1 MSKNTEDMVNQ
12 LAEVLMADGGDAAQ
26 DMAQAVADEEE
37 RECGEDGLTP
47 LTEDQILNIVTT
59 ELANSVSGSYSSETD
74 ANREESLHYYL
85 GTPRGDEREGRS
97 TIISTDVADAIEWIL
112 PQIIK
117 ALTSKGPVISFDSTS
132 EDDETQSELETEFT
146 HDVFM
151 KENPGFLNLYTF
163 VKDALMHKNGVFKIY
178 YDTTDDVS
186 QEQYTG
192 LNDQELQMLSSDPR
206 VTIDSMTQTIDEQA
220 VAEMQR
226 QFNAAS
232 QQLMQQPDP
241 GIRQSMSH
249 QLQQM
254 QQQPP
259 PMLSDVTVTITETK
273 GQVAVECIPL
283 EEFRVAK
290 YHNSLDL
297 SKARFS
303 AHVTLKTRSDL
314 IEEDYDPDIIN
325 AAEADTGDSD
335 RRDFRFTEQGE
346 DTGAD
351 RNYTEDKSQDLMEVS
366 ECVIMIDLEG
376 TGIAS
381 LQKITVLGSD
391 DATEILDIEP
401 VTEVPFVSSTTIIM
415 SHKFMG
421 LSIYDRLKQLQ
432 DQKTSLWRNIMDNLY
447 LQNNREKEV
456 VEKNVNID
464 DLLVSRPGG
473 IKRVKV
479 AGSIRELEVQP
490 IGQEGYQML
499 GYLDTVRTGRVGVSP
514 DTAGVQP
521 VMGSNVGSEGVERLM
536 TAKEELTGLMVRVIA
551 ETGLKEA
558 YKMVRNLLVRNH
570 NSVTA
575 FKFKGK
581 WANVDPTQ
589 WGDRSRITVMVG
601 TGTGDDARR
610 QAAVSRVLDYQNK
623 LVMDPRQTLV
633 DMPQIYKALDTF
645 CVTAGLPGADEYFLD
660 PESEDGQA
668 KTEEKARAD
677 QSDQA
682 KADQANKQIVDAQ
695 TMLGQAEQMKGQ
707 AALKSQEAKLVV
719 ERVKS
724 EQAQD
729 KQEYD
734 ARKTAMEMEIDTM
747 KTQLQAVK
755 DGQKQQFD
763 YAKLAAEMNMQQEK
777 LQQEEAL
784 KLTDMEME
792 HKRDLSAQ
800 HEANKEGDDDA
811 DVITE

>member
-12 LAEVLMADGGDAAQ
+12 LAEVLMTDGGDAAQ
-26 DMAQAVADEEE
+26 DMAQAVADEAE
-37 RECGEDGLTP
+37 REGQGGQEP
-47 LTEDQILNIVTT
+47 LTEDQVLNIVTT

-74 ANREESLHYYL
+74 ANREDSLHYYL

-117 ALTSKGPVISFDSTS
+117 ALTSKGPVISFDSLA
-132 EDDETQSELETEFT
+132 EEDETQAELETEFT

-163 VKDALMHKNGVFKIY
+163 VKDALMHKNGIFKIY

-192 LNDQELQMLSSDPR
+192 LNNQELQMLSSDPR
-206 VTIDSMTQTIDEQA
+206 VTIESMTQAVDQQA
-220 VAEMQR
+220 MSERQR
-226 QFNAAS
+226 QVDAAH

-241 GIRQSMSH
+241 GIRQAMTQ

-254 QQQPP
+254 MQQPP
-259 PMLSDVTVTITETK
+259 PMLSDVTVTITETE
-273 GQVAVECIPL
+273 GHAVVECIPL

-297 SKARFS
+297 SNARFS

-314 IEEDYDPDIIN
+314 ITEGYDPDVIEG
-325 AAEADTGDSD
+325 AEADTGDSD

-346 DTGAD
+346 GAGAD

-366 ECVIMIDLEG
+366 ECIIMIDLEG
-376 TGIAS
+376 TGVAS

-401 VTEVPFVSSTTIIM
+401 VTEVPFVSSSAIIM

-558 YKMVRNLLVRNH
+558 YKMLRNLLVRNQD
-570 NSVTA
+570 SVTS

-581 WANVDPTQ
+581 WANVDPTK
-589 WGDRSRITVMVG
+589 WGKRSRTTVMVG
-601 TGTGDDARR
+601 TGTGDDSRR
-610 QAAVSRVLDYQNK
+610 QAAVSRVLDYQTA
-623 LVMDPRQTLV
+623 LVGDPRQTLV

-645 CVTAGLPGADEYFLD
+645 CITAGLSGADEYFLD
-660 PESEDGQA
+660 PESEEGRA
-668 KTEEKARAD
+668 KAIDKAKSD

-682 KADQANKQIVDAQ
+682 KSDAANKQVVDAQ

-707 AALKSQEAKLVV
+707 AALKSQESKLVV
-719 ERVKS
+719 ERVKA

-729 KQEYD
+729 KQDYE
-734 ARKTAMEMEIDTM
+734 ARKTSMELEMDAM
-747 KTQLQAVK
+747 KTQMQSVK
-755 DGQKQQFD
+755 DGQKQNFD
-763 YAKLAAEMNMQQEK
+763 YAKLAAEMNMQQQK
-777 LQQEEAL
+777 LEQEEAL

-800 HEANKEGDDDA
+800 HDANKTGDDA
-811 DVITE
+811 NAITE